1 MAVSLVSTGIQF
13 PDSTIQTTAA
23 SPALTLIGTST
34 ANAVASSW
42 YVSVS
47 VTGWASTYKYLVW
60 TLSGKLGT
68 SSSSTSMVWTFNN
81 QSGTN
86 YYEYGY
92 WGSTSIGSASSQ
104 FINNITTVSTNV
116 SSVNGW
122 GIIQGTEATATYN
135 TYPTIRGNIQIAT
148 RGSEWFSG
156 GLRRDTSGVSGQ
168 ITSVQYG
175 TNGSSVS
182 NGNITLTIYGVA

>member
-1 MAVSLVSTGIQF
+1 MAVSLVSTGVQF

-34 ANAVASSW
+34 ANATGSSW
-42 YVSVS
+42 FVSVG

-68 SSSSTSMVWTFNN
+68 STSSTNMVWAFNSL
-81 QSGTN
+81 SGSN

-92 WGSTSIGSASSQ
+92 WGSTVTGAASSSY
-104 FINNITTVSTNV
+104 INNITTVSTNV

-122 GIIQGTEATATYN
+122 GIIQGTESTATYN
-135 TYPTIRGNIQIAT
+135 TYPTIRGNIQTST
-148 RGSEWFSG
+148 RGTEWFSG
-156 GLRRDTSGVSGQ
+156 GLRRDTSGYSGQ

-175 TNGSSVS
+175 TNGSSVTQ
-182 NGNITLTIYGVA
+182 GNITLTIYGVA